1 MRFVHGE
8 NATRFARLKQTIR
21 DRVADQLL
29 NGVAHGTRPQLWV
42 ESFSHEERQ
51 YRLVQL
57 QFVAVRREKLDFP
70 QQKLLGDF
78 QLVFVTQTV
87 KNQFLVYPGEYLRT

>member
-1 MRFVHGE
+1 V
-8 NATRFARLKQTIR
+8 KQTIR

-29 NGVAHGTRPQLWV
+29 NRVAHRTSPELWV
-42 ESFSHEERQ
+42 KSFSHEEWQHRFVQ
-51 YRLVQL
+51 FQLVAL
-57 QFVAVRREKLDFP
+57 RREELDFT